1 MSVYTECSIQ
11 RTHASVPRPRARAGI
26 TRTDRVMESSDQHL
40 APGDGPAPIA
50 RRSLHDQVVSRV
62 RDLIIEGVLTPG
74 TRIHEG
80 QLGAQLGV
88 SRTPLREALKFL
100 ASEGLIEL
108 VAARGAIVRR
118 FTAKDVR
125 DMLDVLAVLEA
136 FAARLACRVATDAAI
151 ADVRRLHDR
160 MVECYARRDRLEY
173 FKLNQA
179 IHSAFLRLA
188 GNATLEEAHASI
200 QSRMKRIR
208 YVGNEEPPK
217 WAAAL
222 AEHEAMM
229 RDLEARDGD
238 ALAAIVTRHLE
249 NTWER
254 VLPTLA

>member
-1 MSVYTECSIQ
+1 MEES
-11 RTHASVPRPRARAGI
+11 AGRG
-26 TRTDRVMESSDQHL
+26 TPVAE
-40 APGDGPAPIA
+40 APAPIA
-50 RRSLHDQVVSRV
+50 RRSLHDQVVGRV
-62 RDLIIEGVLTPG
+62 RDLITDGTLAPG
-74 TRIHEG
+74 TRIKEG

-100 ASEGLIEL
+100 ASEGLVEL

-125 DMLDVLAVLEA
+125 DMLDVLAVLES
-136 FAARLACRVATDAAI
+136 FAARLACRVASDEDI
-151 ADVRRLHDR
+151 AEVRRLHDR
-160 MVECYARRDRLEY
+160 MVERYAARDRLEY
-173 FKLNQA
+173 FKLNQQ

-222 AEHEAMM
+222 AEHETMIRA
-229 RDLEARDGD
+229 LEARDGD

-249 NTWER
+249 NTWDR
-254 VLPTLA
+254 VLPTLAPA

>member
-1 MSVYTECSIQ
+1 
-11 RTHASVPRPRARAGI
+11 
-26 TRTDRVMESSDQHL
+26 MESTLPDPP
-40 APGDGPAPIA
+40 PGDGPAPIA
-50 RRSLHDQVVSRV
+50 RQSLHDQVVTRV
-62 RDLIIEGVLTPG
+62 RDLIIEGALVPG

-80 QLGAQLGV
+80 QLGAKLGV

-108 VAARGAIVRR
+108 RASRGAIVRR

-136 FAARLACRVATDAAI
+136 FAARLACRVATDAQI
-151 ADVRRLHDR
+151 AEVRRLHDR
-160 MVECYARRDRLEY
+160 MVDRYAVRDRLEY

-188 GNATLEEAHASI
+188 GNAALEEAHASL

-208 YVGNEEPPK
+208 YIGNEEPPK

-222 AEHEAMM
+222 AEHEEMIRA
-229 RDLEARDGD
+229 LEKRDGD
-238 ALAAIVTRHLE
+238 ALADVVARHLE
-249 NTWER
+249 NTWAR

>member
-1 MSVYTECSIQ
+1 MQHSPAT
-11 RTHASVPRPRARAGI
+11 GL
-26 TRTDRVMESSDQHL
+26 MESTLHDPP
-40 APGDGPAPIA
+40 AGDGPAPIA
-50 RRSLHDQVVSRV
+50 RRSLHEQVVTRV
-62 RDLIIEGVLTPG
+62 RDLIIEGALVPG

-80 QLGAQLGV
+80 QLGAKLGV

-100 ASEGLIEL
+100 ASEGLVEL
-108 VAARGAIVRR
+108 VASRGAMVRR
-118 FTAKDVR
+118 FSAKDVR

-136 FAARLACRVATDAAI
+136 FAARVACKVASDADI
-151 ADVRRLHDR
+151 AEVRRLHDR
-160 MVECYARRDRLEY
+160 MVERYAVRDRLEY

-229 RDLEARDGD
+229 RALEARDGE
-238 ALAAIVTRHLE
+238 ALAAVVARHLE
-249 NTWER
+249 NTWAR
-254 VLPTLA
+254 VLPTLG

>member
-1 MSVYTECSIQ
+1 MEESAG
-11 RTHASVPRPRARAGI
+11 RGAPASEA
-26 TRTDRVMESSDQHL
+26 
-40 APGDGPAPIA
+40 PAPIA
-50 RRSLHDQVVSRV
+50 RRSLHDQVVGRV
-62 RDLIIEGVLTPG
+62 RDLITDGTLAPG
-74 TRIHEG
+74 TRIKEG

-100 ASEGLIEL
+100 ASEGLVEL

-125 DMLDVLAVLEA
+125 DMLDVLAVLES
-136 FAARLACRVATDAAI
+136 FAARLACRVASDEDI
-151 ADVRRLHDR
+151 AEVRRLHDR
-160 MVECYARRDRLEY
+160 MVERYAARDRLEY
-173 FKLNQA
+173 FKLNQQ

-222 AEHEAMM
+222 AEHETMIRA
-229 RDLEARDGD
+229 LEARDGD

-254 VLPTLA
+254 VLPTLAPA

>member
-1 MSVYTECSIQ
+1 
-11 RTHASVPRPRARAGI
+11 
-26 TRTDRVMESSDQHL
+26 MESSWREPP
-40 APGDGPAPIA
+40 AGDGPAPIA
-50 RRSLHDQVVSRV
+50 RQSLHDQVVTRV
-62 RDLIIEGVLTPG
+62 RDLIIEGALVPG

-80 QLGAQLGV
+80 QLGARLGV

-108 VAARGAIVRR
+108 VASRGAIVRR

-136 FAARLACRVATDAAI
+136 FAARLACRVAPDADI
-151 ADVRRLHDR
+151 AAVRRLHDR
-160 MVECYARRDRLEY
+160 MAERYAARDRLEY

-208 YVGNEEPPK
+208 YVGNEEPTK

-222 AEHEAMM
+222 AEHDEMIRA
-229 RDLEARDGD
+229 LERRDGD
-238 ALAAIVTRHLE
+238 ALAAVVTRHLE
-249 NTWER
+249 NTWAR
-254 VLPTLA
+254 VLPTLD

>member
-1 MSVYTECSIQ
+1 
-11 RTHASVPRPRARAGI
+11 
-26 TRTDRVMESSDQHL
+26 MESTLRDPP
-40 APGDGPAPIA
+40 PGDGPAPIA
-50 RRSLHDQVVSRV
+50 RQSLHDQVVGRV
-62 RDLIIEGVLTPG
+62 RDLIIEGALVPG

-80 QLGAQLGV
+80 QLCARLGV

-108 VAARGAIVRR
+108 VASRGAIVRR
-118 FTAKDVR
+118 FTPKDVR

-136 FAARLACRVATDAAI
+136 FAARLACRVASDDDI

-160 MVECYARRDRLEY
+160 MVDRYAVRDRLEY

-208 YVGNEEPPK
+208 YIGNEEPPK

-222 AEHEAMM
+222 AEHDEMM
-229 RDLEARDGD
+229 RALERRDGD
-238 ALAAIVTRHLE
+238 ALAAVVTRHLE
-249 NTWER
+249 NTWVR

>member
-1 MSVYTECSIQ
+1 MEDS
-11 RTHASVPRPRARAGI
+11 AG
-26 TRTDRVMESSDQHL
+26 RG
-40 APGDGPAPIA
+40 APVAEAPAPIA
-50 RRSLHDQVVSRV
+50 RRSLHDQVVGRV
-62 RDLIIEGVLTPG
+62 RDLITDGTLAPG
-74 TRIHEG
+74 TRIKEG

-100 ASEGLIEL
+100 ASEGLVEL

-125 DMLDVLAVLEA
+125 DMLDVLAVLES
-136 FAARLACRVATDAAI
+136 FAARLACRVASDEDI
-151 ADVRRLHDR
+151 AEVRRLHDR
-160 MVECYARRDRLEY
+160 MVERYAARDRLEY
-173 FKLNQA
+173 FKLNQQ

-222 AEHEAMM
+222 AEHETMIRA
-229 RDLEARDGD
+229 LEARDGD

-254 VLPTLA
+254 VLPTLAPA

>member
-1 MSVYTECSIQ
+1 
-11 RTHASVPRPRARAGI
+11 
-26 TRTDRVMESSDQHL
+26 MESTLRDPP
-40 APGDGPAPIA
+40 PGDGTAPIA
-50 RRSLHDQVVSRV
+50 RQSLHDQVVSRV
-62 RDLIIEGVLTPG
+62 RDLIIEGVLVPG
-74 TRIHEG
+74 ARIHEG
-80 QLGAQLGV
+80 QLGARLGV

-108 VAARGAIVRR
+108 VASRGAIVRR

-136 FAARLACRVATDAAI
+136 FAARLACKVASDADI
-151 ADVRRLHDR
+151 AEVRRLHDR
-160 MVECYARRDRLEY
+160 MVERYAARDRLEY

-188 GNATLEEAHASI
+188 GNAALEEAHASI

-222 AEHEAMM
+222 AEHDEMM
-229 RDLEARDGD
+229 RALERRDGE
-238 ALAAIVTRHLE
+238 ALAAVVTRHLE
-249 NTWER
+249 NTWVR
-254 VLPTLA
+254 VLPTLE